1 MTKSVFSADLQ
12 VYGDVTSK
20 GDLDVHGHVEG
31 SVSVKSL
38 TVARSATIEGSIRAA
53 SAEIAGRV
61 DGVIESD
68 RVAIESTGTIVG
80 TVSYKTLSMKI
91 GGGLDAQCV
100 PTPEGSRTGAGA
112 GRTSGSGEGS
122 EPRAVGPARTAAPRG
137 RGQEAGASSG
147 RRPAQALI

>member
-100 PTPEGSRTGAGA
+100 PTPEGSRTGAAAARSGGA
-112 GRTSGSGEGS
+112 DEAADARPVGAA
-122 EPRAVGPARTAAPRG
+122 RAQAPRG
-137 RGQEAGASSG
+137 RGQAAGASA
-147 RRPAQALI
+147 RRPAHAEI